1 MIESDKRKA
10 VYLLHE
16 EGMGIR
22 EICKS
27 LHLSRKSVRRIIKD
41 QGAMPK
47 IVRADRSQVNPE
59 LLTKLYGDCQGFIQR
74 VHEKLTE
81 EEGVKIKYS
90 TLTRLVRSMGLGI
103 NPKDNRRDFQ
113 VPDQPGKEMQQD
125 TSPYLLTIAKRPM
138 KVVGSSIYL
147 RYSKRRYLKFYR
159 SFNRFRMK
167 CFFHEALTH
176 FEYAGETCII
186 DNTNLAVLSGTG
198 PDAVMVPEMIAFAR
212 DHGGFKWEA
221 HRIMHSDR
229 KGGVESG
236 FWFVETNFFPG
247 REFESLEDLNAQAM
261 AWATERIPLR
271 PHAKTKLIPAQLFE
285 FEKPHLKKLPPFMP
299 EPLLLHERETDQ
311 YGYAAF
317 DGNYYWIPGTGRGR
331 VQVIEYSSRIRIMR
345 NREQLAEYPLPAYG
359 VKNERFRPQGISV
372 APYSPRNCKRPTETE
387 ENRLKAIDPAVASF
401 LEFLERQPG
410 ASGKRY
416 RSIRRLFS
424 LSLKLSPKLLADAV
438 SRAHRYRITDMDTVE
453 RIASQLMRENSFQMD
468 FFEPDPDLDQDMNS
482 RDIYREGEM
491 SDLPDLGKYDGLLEQ
506 ADSAAS
512 DLDDDGNDGE
522 GESDG

>member
-1 MIESDKRKA
+1 
-10 VYLLHE
+10 
-16 EGMGIR
+16 
-22 EICKS
+22 
-27 LHLSRKSVRRIIKD
+27 
-41 QGAMPK
+41 MPK

-59 LLTKLYGDCQGFIQR
+59 LITKLYDDCQGFIRR

-81 EEGVKIKYS
+81 EEGVEIKYS

-125 TSPYLLTIAKRPM
+125 TSPYTLKIAGRDM

-147 RYSKRRYLKFYR
+147 RYCKRRYLKFYR

-212 DHGGFKWEA
+212 DHGGFTWEA

-261 AWATERIPLR
+261 TWATERIPLR

-285 FEKPHLKKLPPFMP
+285 FEKAHLKKLPPFMP

-317 DGNYYWIPGTGRGR
+317 NGNYYWIPGTGRGR

-345 NREQLAEYPLPAYG
+345 NREQLAEYTLPAYG
-359 VKNERFRPQGISV
+359 VKNERFRPQGQGISV
-372 APYSPRNCKRPTETE
+372 TPYAPRNCKRPTETE
-387 ENRLKAIDPAVASF
+387 EKRLKAIDPAVESY
-401 LEFLERQPG
+401 LEFLDGLPG
-410 ASGKRY
+410 ASGKKY

-424 LSLKLSPKLLADAV
+424 LSLKLSPKLLTDAV
-438 SRAHRYRITDMDTVE
+438 SRAHRYRITDMDTLE
-453 RIASQLMRENSFQMD
+453 RIASQLMRANSFQID
-468 FFEPDPDLDQDMNS
+468 FFENNLDLDEDLHN

-506 ADSAAS
+506 
-512 DLDDDGNDGE
+512 DDGAENSGDGDE